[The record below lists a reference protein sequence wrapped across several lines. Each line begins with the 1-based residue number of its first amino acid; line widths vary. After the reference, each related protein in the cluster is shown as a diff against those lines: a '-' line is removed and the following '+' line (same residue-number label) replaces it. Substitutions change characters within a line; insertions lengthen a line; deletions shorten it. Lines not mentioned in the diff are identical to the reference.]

1 MTDET
6 QKVEQQA
13 ATDLKAAGNAV
24 VTEAKKGI
32 DWAGIWAK
40 AHPQLVAMLMVGMA
54 IGFFFGYLWPHK

>member
-6 QKVEQQA
+6 QKVEQE
-13 ATDLKAAGNAV
+13 ATAGLKTAAGDVGAEV
-24 VTEAKKGI
+24 KKGI